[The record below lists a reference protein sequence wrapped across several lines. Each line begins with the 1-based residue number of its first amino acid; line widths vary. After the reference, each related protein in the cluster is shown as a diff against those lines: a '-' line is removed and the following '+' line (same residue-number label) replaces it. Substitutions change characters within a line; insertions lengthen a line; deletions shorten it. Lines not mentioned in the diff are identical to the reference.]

1 MYERKDTYY
10 QKAKQQGFR
19 ARSSYKLLEIQEKYK
34 IIKPNDSVL
43 DIGCAPGS
51 WLQVVKKLTKGYI
64 LGIDIVR
71 IKPIR
76 GVEFIQ
82 EDINKFETKKKFN
95 TVLSDIAPK
104 TTGIRHMDQ
113 EQSYELTKQS
123 YEVAK
128 KYLKKNGNFVV
139 KTFQSEN
146 TQKLIRKMKP
156 NFKLVKTFV
165 PKSTR
170 QSSKELYII
179 ALGNQ
184 HKS

>member
-1 MYERKDTYY
+1 MYNRKDSYY
-10 QKAKQQGFR
+10 TKAKQEGFR
-19 ARSSYKLLEIQEKYK
+19 ARSSYKLLEIQQKYK
-34 IIKPNDSVL
+34 IIKPTDSVL

-51 WLQVVKKLTKGYI
+51 WLQVVKKLTRGYI
-64 LGIDIVR
+64 LGIDIVK
-71 IKPIR
+71 IKPMR
-76 GVEFIQ
+76 GINFIQ
-82 EDINKFETKKKFN
+82 EDINKFKIDKKFN

-104 TTGIRHMDQ
+104 TTGIRHLDQ
-113 EQSYELTKQS
+113 EQSYELTEQS

-128 KYLKKNGNFVV
+128 KYLKYGGNFVV

-156 NFKLVKTFV
+156 HFKLVKTFV

-170 QSSKELYII
+170 PSSKEIYII